1 MTRTAIHRPTARLL
15 IEKIQRLSSVRF
27 PGPVRDWRFE
37 RTPGEYRDD
46 GFRWRL
52 VRESEP
58 FGGLVIGSRDKVD
71 AVLSANRIVVIPEGD
86 VITVKVEF

>member
-71 AVLSANRIVVIPEGD
+71 AVLSANRIEVL
-86 VITVKVEF
+86 VEPDCVEIFVRF